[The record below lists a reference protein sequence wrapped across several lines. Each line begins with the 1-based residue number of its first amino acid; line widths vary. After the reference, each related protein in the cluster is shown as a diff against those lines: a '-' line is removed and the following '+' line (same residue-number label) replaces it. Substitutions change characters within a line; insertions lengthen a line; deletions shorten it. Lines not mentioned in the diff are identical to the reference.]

1 MADLILTTF
10 DWVREMPRGY
20 VRDMRVPWAL
30 KEAGSRYRVESAH
43 FVLVITGTQF
53 VMRNTQPFGQVP
65 RLIDEDLRERCGLL
79 HPS

>member
-43 FVLVITGTQF
+43 FVT
-53 VMRNTQPFGQVP
+53 RNYWHSIRNEKYSTLWPGAAVD
-65 RLIDEDLRERCGLL
+65 R
-79 HPS
+79 